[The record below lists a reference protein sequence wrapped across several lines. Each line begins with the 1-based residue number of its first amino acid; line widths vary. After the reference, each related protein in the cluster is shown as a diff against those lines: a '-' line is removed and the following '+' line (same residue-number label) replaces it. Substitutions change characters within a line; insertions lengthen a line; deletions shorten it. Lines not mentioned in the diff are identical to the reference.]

1 MAEKGFGV
9 KEVNLI
15 GASGTP
21 TITSPNNLNL
31 NAVNVAIST
40 NASIGGNL
48 TVSGTVGIAGT
59 LTYED
64 VTNID
69 SVGIITARSGVNLTG
84 GNITLGDSGGASDD
98 RLVLGASSDLQ
109 IFHAGGENFIRGVNS
124 ASRLY
129 IDCCENLNV
138 RHLDTNGL
146 NAETM
151 IKAIGDGA
159 VELYHNNSKKFETSS
174 SGATVTGTLA
184 ATAVTGDGS
193 GLTGI
198 AVTEAPVTDYT
209 ITSNS
214 SSAYRFH
221 GGGVDETADDPDL
234 YLIRGQKY
242 RFNNTTGSSHPFAL
256 RVSSG
261 GSAYT
266 DGVTGSQNGIQFF
279 TVPYSAPAS
288 LVYQCTVHSGMVGN
302 IYIRGGSSTANI
314 SNNAD
319 NRIITGGSGGDL
331 NAESTFT
338 YNGTHIAKIDTDQT
352 YAMFQLDGNSGGS
365 IEFYE
370 NGTRRFELYGVD
382 AEVAL
387 YDRDKGAYHT
397 RFKSGG
403 NVEISDGKL
412 LIGTTTEG
420 HADADDLTIA
430 TSGNTGITIRSG
442 TTSSG
447 GIYFSDATSGNAEF
461 DGFIVYN
468 QSSRNLLFGTQQST
482 RMRIDSSGRVKI
494 GNDFSATAEADDLIV
509 GSLTGGHGISVFSQ
523 NNEGGFI
530 CFGDTDTSGVDS
542 RRGVIRYQHSDD
554 SFRFGLAG
562 NNEKL
567 RITSDGYV
575 HLGNTGHGTNKVGG
589 QAITGQD
596 FDPIFKIYNSTASK
610 WLMHLRNDNSTAPN
624 GIFMRAGNASTNYTL
639 YLTGGDE
646 NNPHLIVRGDGKVG
660 INSTSPFQTL
670 DVKGSINGGTVNQ
683 PFLRFHD
690 SHGNQRSTKHYF
702 KCVKG
707 STSIFDI
714 LTVDLN
720 TNFHQALIILY
731 YGARIQNGWD
741 STTFPVHKIIG
752 VNRFNGG
759 NIGFTKNTV
768 VQDST
773 VSTHANID
781 VVATSSTQ
789 YRIRLTYSGT
799 AGGSS
804 FCCGSV
810 EIIGVGSGTDGAFY
824 SLAHSHGLVA

>member
-48 TVSGTVGIAGT
+48 TVTGTVGIAGT

-69 SVGIITARSGVNLTG
+69 AIGIVTARTGLKVLAGGANVVGVVTGSAFDGGIKVVAANSVAATVYPVFAGSGATQSGNLNLKTDNSLTYNSLSGELTAASFTGSGANLTSLPAANLTG
-84 GNITLGDSGGASDD
+84 TLP
-98 RLVLGASSDLQ
+98 
-109 IFHAGGENFIRGVNS
+109 
-124 ASRLY
+124 
-129 IDCCENLNV
+129 
-138 RHLDTNGL
+138 
-146 NAETM
+146 
-151 IKAIGDGA
+151 AI
-159 VELYHNNSKKFETSS
+159 
-174 SGATVTGTLA
+174 SGAN
-184 ATAVTGDGS
+184 
-193 GLTGI
+193 LTGI

-221 GGGVDETADDPDL
+221 GGGVDETADNPDL

-242 RFNNTTGSSHPFAL
+242 RFNNTTGSGHPFAI
-256 RVSSG
+256 RVSNG

-266 DGVTGSQNGIQFF
+266 DGVSGSNQGIQFF
-279 TVPYSAPAS
+279 TVPYAAPAS
-288 LVYQCTVHSGMVGN
+288 LVYQCTIHGGMVGN

-314 SNNAD
+314 SNNQN

-331 NAESTFT
+331 NAESGLTWDGTTLLASGSDAQLRLYDSTASSENSAFRLMA
-338 YNGTHIAKIDTDQT
+338 YNGVNYIQSGKAFSSDSKADLIFGS
-352 YAMFQLDGNSGGS
+352 MFG
-365 IEFYE
+365 
-370 NGTRRFELYGVD
+370 
-382 AEVAL
+382 
-387 YDRDKGAYHT
+387 
-397 RFKSGG
+397 
-403 NVEISDGKL
+403 
-412 LIGTTTEG
+412 GTTW
-420 HADADDLTIA
+420 
-430 TSGNTGITIRSG
+430 
-442 TTSSG
+442 
-447 GIYFSDATSGNAEF
+447 
-461 DGFIVYN
+461 V
-468 QSSRNLLFGTQQST
+468 
-482 RMRIDSSGRVKI
+482 RIDSSGRVKI
-494 GNDFSATAEADDLIV
+494 GNNFSATAEADDLIV
-509 GSLTGGHGISVFSQ
+509 GNLTGGHGISVFSQ

-530 CFGDTDTSGVDS
+530 CFGDTNTTGVDS

-554 SFRFGLAG
+554 SFRFGVAG

-575 HLGNTGHGTNKVGG
+575 HLGNTAHGTNSVGG

-759 NIGFTKNTV
+759 SIGFTKNTI

-781 VVATSSTQ
+781 AVATSSTQ

-824 SLAHSHGLVA
+824 SLAHGHGLVA